1 MDCSISVVSAIY
13 ANESHHSLCC
23 RQISRIRSCDVMF
36 DLSSSMKPKCLKERN
51 EDLTCL
57 FVPYLNLEGKQE
69 NLP

>member
-1 MDCSISVVSAIY
+1 MI
-13 ANESHHSLCC
+13 NSLCC

-51 EDLTCL
+51 EDLTCV